1 MTDPTARERAAF
13 GDAESDVEQIHRQI
27 VRELAD
33 PAEGYER
40 VPWFLWVTVATMV
53 FWAGWYIGRRGGS
66 FDTQTHIEYA
76 TISTG
81 GAAGDSAT
89 SGPVDAVAE
98 GKRIFGANCSACHQS
113 TGLGVAGAFP
123 PIVGSEWVTG
133 PEQTV
138 VRILLNGLNGP
149 LKVKGVTYNAA
160 MPAWKES
167 MTDAEIS
174 YVITYIR
181 QWSPNAAAAVAPSTV
196 GALRKEHGARSGPW
210 TEAELKA
217 LESAPSPAAPVAA
230 AGSAPAAS
238 GAASATAP
246 AGVPR

>member
-13 GDAESDVEQIHRQI
+13 SGAEPDVEQIHRQI

-66 FDTQTHIEYA
+66 FDTQTHVEYA
-76 TISTG
+76 QIGLTA
-81 GAAGDSAT
+81 GAAGDTAAK
-89 SGPVDAVAE
+89 GPVDAVAE
-98 GKRIFGANCSACHQS
+98 GKRIFGANCAACHQS
-113 TGLGVAGAFP
+113 TGLGIAGAFP

-133 PEQTV
+133 PEQTLI
-138 VRILLNGLNGP
+138 RILLNGLGGPVKVNG
-149 LKVKGVTYNAA
+149 VAYNGA

-167 MTDAEIS
+167 MTDDEIS

-181 QWSPNAAAAVAPSTV
+181 QWAPNAAPAVT
-196 GALRKEHGARSGPW
+196 GASVATLRKEHAARTAPW
-210 TEAELKA
+210 SEAELKT
-217 LESAPSPAAPVAA
+217 LESTPVAPTGAAVTPAAVGTP
-230 AGSAPAAS
+230 
-238 GAASATAP
+238 
-246 AGVPR
+246 

>member
-1 MTDPTARERAAF
+1 MTDPTSRERQAF
-13 GDAESDVEQIHRQI
+13 GAAEPDVEQIHRQI

-40 VPWFLWVTVATMV
+40 VPVFVWVTITTLV
-53 FWAGWYIGRRGGS
+53 FWAGWYVGARGGS
-66 FDTQTHIEYA
+66 FDTQTHVEYA
-76 TISTG
+76 QAG
-81 GAAGDSAT
+81 PPGAIAGDSARK
-89 SGPVDAVAE
+89 GPVDAIAE
-98 GKRIFGANCSACHQS
+98 GKRIFGANCTACHQS

-149 LKVKGVTYNAA
+149 LKVKGANYNAA

-167 MTDAEIS
+167 LTDDDIAH
-174 YVITYIR
+174 VITYIR
-181 QWSPNAAAAVAPSTV
+181 QWSPNAAPAVSAATV
-196 GALRKEHGARSGPW
+196 GTLRKQYESRSGPW

-217 LESAPSPAAPVAA
+217 LESAPAA
-230 AGSAPAAS
+230 AAV
-238 GAASATAP
+238 TARTP
-246 AGVPR
+246 TP

>member
-1 MTDPTARERAAF
+1 MTDPTARERGAF

-76 TISTG
+76 TIATG
-81 GAAGDSAT
+81 GAAATDSAAT
-89 SGPVDAVAE
+89 GPVDAIAE
-98 GKRIFGANCSACHQS
+98 GKRIFGANCSACHQA

-133 PEQTV
+133 PQQTV
-138 VRILLNGLNGP
+138 VRILLNGLGGP
-149 LKVKGVTYNAA
+149 VKVKGATYNGA

-167 MTDAEIS
+167 MTDEEIS

-181 QWSPNAAAAVAPSTV
+181 QWAPNAAAAVTPSTV
-196 GALRKEHGARSGPW
+196 GTLRKEHEARSGPW

-217 LESAPSPAAPVAA
+217 LESAIPSAATAVAAPATGA
-230 AGSAPAAS
+230 
-238 GAASATAP
+238 GAASVS
-246 AGVPR
+246 AGVP

>member
-13 GDAESDVEQIHRQI
+13 GGAEPDVEQIHRQI

-66 FDTQTHIEYA
+66 FDAQTHVEYA
-76 TISTG
+76 QIGLTA
-81 GAAGDSAT
+81 GAAGDTAAT
-89 SGPVDAVAE
+89 GPVDAVAE
-98 GKRIFGANCSACHQS
+98 GKRIFGANCSACHQN
-113 TGLGVAGAFP
+113 TGLGIAGAFP

-138 VRILLNGLNGP
+138 VRILLNGLGGP
-149 LKVKGVTYNAA
+149 MKVKGVAYNGA

-167 MTDAEIS
+167 MTDDEIA

-181 QWSPNAAAAVAPSTV
+181 QWAPNAAPAVSASTV
-196 GALRKEHGARSGPW
+196 ASLRKEHAARTGPW
-210 TEAELKA
+210 TEGELKT
-217 LESAPSPAAPVAA
+217 LESTPGAPAAPAVAR
-230 AGSAPAAS
+230 
-238 GAASATAP
+238 AT
-246 AGVPR
+246 GVTP

>member
-13 GDAESDVEQIHRQI
+13 GGAEPDVEQIHRQI

-66 FDTQTHIEYA
+66 FDTQTHVEYA
-76 TISTG
+76 QIGLTA
-81 GAAGDSAT
+81 GAAGDTVAK
-89 SGPVDAVAE
+89 GPVDAVAE
-98 GKRIFGANCSACHQS
+98 GKRIFGANCSACHQT
-113 TGLGVAGAFP
+113 TGLGIAGAFP

-138 VRILLNGLNGP
+138 VRILLNGLVGP
-149 LKVKGVTYNAA
+149 VKVKGVAYNGA

-167 MTDAEIS
+167 MSDEEIS

-181 QWSPNAAAAVAPSTV
+181 QWAPNAAPAVTSATVASFRKQDAARA
-196 GALRKEHGARSGPW
+196 GPW
-210 TEAELKA
+210 TEGELKA
-217 LESAPSPAAPVAA
+217 LEATPAAPTVAGA
-230 AGSAPAAS
+230 APA
-238 GAASATAP
+238 SA
-246 AGVPR
+246 GMR